1 MREIKSY
8 KKSVLTKL
16 FIKLCRLFGFEIIDQ
31 SNYNIPTSNK
41 DLNQSISIPG
51 KRSVTLPLGKVEIT
65 RPVKSLDII
74 LRTCMSV
81 NMLTQSK
88 KRMFE
93 KNKDEYTKRTL
104 FSIIRSVKHAKN
116 IFKNIKFKIFIIDH
130 NSQNKHIESLRNMLG
145 KSNIDFEIINL
156 QLKKFSGH
164 IKKINAEN
172 KEVTPNQKSN
182 MSNIYQSLLL
192 SKEQSEDLTYFVEDD
207 YIHEIDSLSEIIYTY
222 EKIASLIKKDFIICP
237 TDYPYLYTEADK
249 TRIFLGEN
257 KHWRQIDQSLCTFL
271 TSKKIVEKYWE
282 DFISMCKFEHYPFEK
297 PLHNIYKKELC
308 ISPIPSLA
316 IHFTNVN
323 SIYGF
328 SPNVNWKRLW
338 EENEDKT

>member
-1 MREIKSY
+1 MREIKSN
-8 KKSVLTKL
+8 KKSFLTKL

-31 SNYNIPTSNK
+31 SNYSIPTSNQ

-51 KRSVTLPLGKVEIT
+51 ERSVTLPLGKVKIT

-192 SKEQSEDLTYFVEDD
+192 SKNKV
-207 YIHEIDSLSEIIYTY
+207 
-222 EKIASLIKKDFIICP
+222 KI
-237 TDYPYLYTEADK
+237 
-249 TRIFLGEN
+249 
-257 KHWRQIDQSLCTFL
+257 
-271 TSKKIVEKYWE
+271 
-282 DFISMCKFEHYPFEK
+282 
-297 PLHNIYKKELC
+297 
-308 ISPIPSLA
+308 
-316 IHFTNVN
+316 
-323 SIYGF
+323 
-328 SPNVNWKRLW
+328 
-338 EENEDKT
+338 

>member
-31 SNYNIPTSNK
+31 SNYIIPTSNK

-104 FSIIRSVKHAKN
+104 FSIIKSVRHAKN
-116 IFKNIKFKIFIIDH
+116 IFKNTKFKIFIIDH
-130 NSQNKHIESLRNMLG
+130 NSQNKHIESLRNMLE
-145 KSNIDFEIINL
+145 KSNINFEILNL

-182 MSNIYQSLLL
+182 MSNIHQSLLL

-207 YIHEIDSLSEIIYTY
+207 YIHEKDSLSEILYTY

-237 TDYPYLYTEADK
+237 TDYPYLYAEADK

-338 EENEDKT
+338 EENEDKI